1 MTGRTLLPDVR
12 SGYIISVCTV
22 EGWQELTLEFEDI
35 LQRYVFRF
43 GFVWFQHILYMQFFH
58 LDLPCARCGQ
68 NSAAPFTESTVPCE
82 SLLAFLVKESTSLR
96 ETQSAPQ
103 SRKGPDRAW
112 INTQSCH
119 AWKILTA
126 MRATCCFDSSKKSPV
141 ADFLQYLC

>member
-58 LDLPCARCGQ
+58 LDLPCTRCGQ
-68 NSAAPFTESTVPCE
+68 NSAAPFTEYTVPCE
-82 SLLAFLVKESTSLR
+82 SLLAFGERVHIITRDPKCTSKQ
-96 ETQSAPQ
+96 EG
-103 SRKGPDRAW
+103 SR
-112 INTQSCH
+112 
-119 AWKILTA
+119 
-126 MRATCCFDSSKKSPV
+126 SSM
-141 ADFLQYLC
+141 DQYSKLPCLENPHCDAGNMLF